1 MTHDPPIDRPAPR
14 GWRLPALALA
24 TVLLGSCALPGIPG
38 LPGSTPIAYR
48 AINLDGRCA
57 QTEEDGFRENAT
69 LKVADNTVQ
78 SLQWQLSVGKRG
90 SCRFSGN
97 DFRQVQS
104 RPHIELRARDGGGC
118 KLMIWRDDRR
128 ITLAHA
134 GCESRCTGD
143 IYDEAWPVMFDP
155 ASGACAAAR

>member
-1 MTHDPPIDRPAPR
+1 MPAHRRAR
-14 GWRLPALALA
+14 GWRVVALALA
-24 TVLLGSCALPGIPG
+24 SVLLGSCATPGAMPG
-38 LPGSTPIAYR
+38 KTPIAYR

-57 QTEEDGFRENAT
+57 QTEDDGFRENAT
-69 LKVADNTVQ
+69 LKVADNVVQ

-90 SCRFSGN
+90 GCRFDGA
-97 DFRQVQS
+97 DFRQVQT

-134 GCESRCTGD
+134 GCESRCTGNV
-143 IYDEAWPVMFDP
+143 YDQAWPVMFDP
-155 ASGACAAAR
+155 SSGACASAR